1 MTSRHVVLIL
11 SLFVTGAALDAVEVP
26 LNRFYPQE
34 AVLVSVADRSL
45 LQTRL
50 DQHGIIRLA
59 AGDYATGNT
68 LAKLVVRSGNRIYG
82 LGNDM
87 PPIEIQA
94 GTTGAVLS
102 GLHSTFTFPASASV
116 TSQNLFRR
124 CTNSTFRITNAT
136 VQDNLFLDASF
147 SKLFVDHSAG
157 GHWRGNRFVRFLNH
171 SDVPMISVRGSVT
184 SRPLSHGN
192 TFVFMNSLG
201 ASYEIGNVADQ
212 RDLNIVYID
221 CESYSRSG
229 ANALTFRNIDDLTLF
244 GTYGAIRTGRVIDQ
258 GATSFWVH
266 GHEMGTYEAPNL
278 VQTANNTTSIVSN
291 FNPDMGT
298 PSNSGSNQQRFR
310 LFNNTNSAT
319 KVLLANESTLTTP
332 LTNPQETAFM
342 RAISSA
348 RTDPAWERPQF
359 NPIPDPG
366 GPSWSSGRES
376 RSSSRATIQAEIN
389 SKGIAFL
396 APGIYYL
403 DGPLVLGPGKGLV
416 GSGAENTLLIAK
428 NSTIDLI
435 VDDGTTGSTRL
446 YLADLTLQG
455 GRSGIRHTTP
465 GAQFTSMTLSH
476 VTIRDMADSGIW
488 TENIYAWD
496 NNFIDFVNIT
506 RCPAGIKQRAPTGS
520 LTDASPNLSYLDK
533 NVFYQCQFVACGK
546 ALDLISNRPSNGNVW
561 VNCLFQNNTQ
571 YVCQMRSHNGV
582 VFANCDFINN
592 NGHPV
597 VNSQGQLFL
606 TGCAFSDT
614 NSGATDFIDGIAM
627 NVEGCTFSKS
637 GSSSVVMIAPNPTWT
652 DLTNP
657 ANLNGYR
664 NHNTYFFNCVSTNV
678 PLGLIFSGLVVNSHF
693 YDRPELSVRAAIIT
707 NEGGTVTTLAAGA
720 VNPATVRTQLL
731 VGNTFSRALVAE
743 VPEAVPSITSATNVA
758 ATVASPLAY
767 FVAATNSPTSF
778 QATGLPA
785 WLTLNP
791 SSGLISGT
799 PPANGTTTVNVTA
812 TNFVGTSASQ
822 AITITA
828 TTPPLGAPAIT
839 SAANASGALGQ
850 AFSYQITATNS
861 PTGFSI
867 DGTTSLPPG
876 LSLNLTSGLIS
887 GTPSAIGVTSVLLQA
902 TNATATTGKYLLIT
916 IAPAASAGDS
926 SGPSSGGGGGSGC
939 GIGGTAAV
947 IVLSL
952 GTLFLRRRRL

>member
-1 MTSRHVVLIL
+1 MTSRQTVFALG
-11 SLFVTGAALDAVEVP
+11 LFVACATLHAVDVP

-34 AVLVSVADRSL
+34 AVLVTPADRSL

-50 DQHGIIRLA
+50 DQHGIIRLES
-59 AGDYATGNT
+59 GDYATGNL

-82 LGNDM
+82 VGNDM
-87 PPIEIQA
+87 PPIEIA
-94 GTTGAVLS
+94 PGTSGAVLS
-102 GLHSTFTFPASASV
+102 GLHAVFTFPASASI

-124 CTNSTFRITNAT
+124 CTNSTFRVTGAT
-136 VQDNLFLDASF
+136 LEDNIFLDASF
-147 SKLFVDHSAG
+147 CKLNIDHTTG
-157 GHWRGNRFVRFLNH
+157 GHWSGNRFIRVLNH
-171 SDVPMISVRGSVT
+171 SDVPMITARGSVT

-201 ASYEIGNVADQ
+201 ASFEIGNVADQ
-212 RDLNIVYID
+212 RDLNVVYID

-229 ANALTFRNIDDLTLF
+229 ASALTFRAVDDLTLF
-244 GTYGAIRTGRVIDQ
+244 GTFGAIRTGRVIDQ

-278 VQTANNTTSIVSN
+278 VQQSSNVTSVVSN

-310 LFNNTNSAT
+310 LFNNTNTAS
-319 KVLLANESTLTTP
+319 KVLLVDESSLTTP
-332 LTNPQETAFM
+332 LSGPQETAFM

-348 RTDPAWERPQF
+348 RSDPAWERPQF

-366 GPSWSSGRES
+366 GPSWSSGRS
-376 RSSSRATIQAEIN
+376 SQPSSRAAIQAQIN
-389 SKGIAFL
+389 SDGIAFL

-428 NSTIDLI
+428 NDDIDLI

-465 GAQFTSMTLSH
+465 GAQFSSMTLSH
-476 VTIRDMADSGIW
+476 VTIRDMVDSGIW

-506 RCPAGIKQRAPTGS
+506 RCPAGIKQRAPSGTLS
-520 LTDASPNLSYLDK
+520 DSSPNLSYLDK

-561 VNCLFQNNTQ
+561 VNCLFQDNTQ

-597 VNSQGQLFL
+597 VNTQGQLFL

-614 NSGATDFIDGIAM
+614 DSGATDFIDGIAM
-627 NVEGCTFSKS
+627 NVEGCTFTRN
-637 GSSSVVMIAPNPTWT
+637 GSSSVTMIAANPTWT

-657 ANLNGYR
+657 ANLSGYR

-678 PLGLIFSGLVVNSHF
+678 PLNLIFS
-693 YDRPELSVRAAIIT
+693 
-707 NEGGTVTTLAAGA
+707 
-720 VNPATVRTQLL
+720 
-731 VGNTFSRALVAE
+731 
-743 VPEAVPSITSATNVA
+743 
-758 ATVASPLAY
+758 
-767 FVAATNSPTSF
+767 
-778 QATGLPA
+778 
-785 WLTLNP
+785 
-791 SSGLISGT
+791 
-799 PPANGTTTVNVTA
+799 
-812 TNFVGTSASQ
+812 
-822 AITITA
+822 
-828 TTPPLGAPAIT
+828 
-839 SAANASGALGQ
+839 
-850 AFSYQITATNS
+850 
-861 PTGFSI
+861 
-867 DGTTSLPPG
+867 
-876 LSLNLTSGLIS
+876 
-887 GTPSAIGVTSVLLQA
+887 
-902 TNATATTGKYLLIT
+902 
-916 IAPAASAGDS
+916 
-926 SGPSSGGGGGSGC
+926 
-939 GIGGTAAV
+939 
-947 IVLSL
+947 
-952 GTLFLRRRRL
+952 